1 MGVFHFRL
9 TTLLKMREAERD
21 ESRLRLA
28 EALEAERILLAKIE
42 ELELERGQVTE
53 QSRVAVQPG
62 VIDLDRLV
70 QASRYEHLLEA
81 QLRVF
86 RDREQ
91 QLRTEI
97 GRRRDALLESDR
109 RVKVLEKLRERQL
122 VEFHQRE
129 SKKEQQQMD
138 ALGLRGRAV
147 R

>member
-9 TTLLKMREAERD
+9 ATLLKMREAERD
-21 ESRLRLA
+21 ESRLRLG
-28 EALEAERILLAKIE
+28 EALEAERILIARIN
-42 ELELERGQVTE
+42 ELEQERGQVTE

-62 VIDLDRLV
+62 TIDLDRLV

-86 RDREQ
+86 RQREQ
-91 QLRTEI
+91 QLQDEI
-97 GRRRDALLESDR
+97 AKRRDALLESDR

-122 VEFHQRE
+122 SEFQRGE
-129 SKKEQQQMD
+129 SKREQLQMD
-138 ALGLRGRAV
+138 ALGLRSKVV